1 MTGLCTH
8 LYSSMKN
15 FTYVLLNQILLYYKW
30 MISSRL
36 SLLSVFDLLLFCS
49 FVFVLLFTWNNF
61 DESETTSCFVTSA
74 ERPELYLI
82 VLRYLT
88 DLPSTSLTD
97 WVDNYTAIKV
107 KLTSV
112 FPIVLEGGTTASS
125 TYSCRLCT
133 VESVSSQILGE
144 KVTDGCHDWNT
155 VCMSH
160 RRVIAFNA
168 FSALDSNSFQLW

>member
-1 MTGLCTH
+1 
-8 LYSSMKN
+8 MKN

-88 DLPSTSLTD
+88 DFPSTSLTD
-97 WVDNYTAIKV
+97 WVDNYTA
-107 KLTSV
+107 V
-112 FPIVLEGGTTASS
+112 FPIVLEGGTTA
-125 TYSCRLCT
+125 
-133 VESVSSQILGE
+133 
-144 KVTDGCHDWNT
+144 
-155 VCMSH
+155 
-160 RRVIAFNA
+160 
-168 FSALDSNSFQLW
+168 